1 MSALKYSLAQWF
13 IKKYDGKNTKLSN
26 EALAL
31 IFQMTEIT
39 VGCLAIT
46 HLMISPEVIT
56 IVYLN
61 CRVNS
66 YQKKKKKNKTKN
78 YKLKIKF

>member
-26 EALAL
+26 EALAV
-31 IFQMTEIT
+31 ISQMNEIT
-39 VGCLAIT
+39 VGCLTIT

-56 IVYLN
+56 VYLN

-66 YQKKKKKNKTKN
+66 YQKKKKKTMNWK
-78 YKLKIKF
+78 